1 MTSNRFL
8 VADMTEALGVPYEC
22 VSHVAF
28 TVAGLHEVLADQ
40 CAPVFIDVAVMWCAK
55 KGIRSVDWIREA
67 SEATGGGVIDAFIKA
82 VGLEGSK
89 AAVIKRRIQNL
100 EAYLDPAAWKEVSL
114 VQNNSFSLSLRT
126 TAPPPPPRAAGGPP
140 SARAGCR
147 A

>member
-1 MTSNRFL
+1 MLLS
-8 VADMTEALGVPYEC
+8 
-22 VSHVAF
+22 
-28 TVAGLHEVLADQ
+28 
-40 CAPVFIDVAVMWCAK
+40 
-55 KGIRSVDWIREA
+55 
-67 SEATGGGVIDAFIKA
+67 A